1 MNDLQEHIISQSE
14 HALLHLYKRANVA
27 LVGGE
32 GAWLHTA
39 DGRRLLDAGA
49 GIAVNA
55 LGYGDPAIVAAI
67 HHAATGLLHTSN
79 LYYTAP
85 PAQLGARLLERTSWA
100 SNVFLCNSGTEAIEA
115 ALKFARRYT
124 HAKNPTKQTT
134 FVACHDSFHGRS
146 MGALSVTAREA
157 YRTPYLP
164 LLDVT
169 FMPLNGDHATIEA
182 AITHETAAVVI
193 EPIQGEGGIR
203 PATAEFLRAVRQ
215 RCDEVDA
222 ILIFDEIQCGV
233 GRTGDV
239 WAHTA
244 SGVTPDIMAIAKP
257 LGGGLPIG
265 ATLVNQR
272 VAQTIS
278 YGDHGTTFGG
288 NPFICSV
295 ANVVLDKI
303 TQPAMLDHVRSVGAE
318 LGAGLRDLGERF
330 SHIVDVRG
338 RGMMWGV
345 AFDGIASAA
354 VVDAALEH
362 DLLVISAGPD
372 VVRLVPPLILSSD
385 EAHEVVKRLGAAIE
399 QCIGQNI
406 EHRT

>member
-1 MNDLQEHIISQSE
+1 
-14 HALLHLYKRANVA
+14 
-27 LVGGE
+27 
-32 GAWLHTA
+32 
-39 DGRRLLDAGA
+39 
-49 GIAVNA
+49 
-55 LGYGDPAIVAAI
+55 
-67 HHAATGLLHTSN
+67 
-79 LYYTAP
+79 
-85 PAQLGARLLERTSWA
+85 
-100 SNVFLCNSGTEAIEA
+100 
-115 ALKFARRYT
+115 
-124 HAKNPTKQTT
+124 
-134 FVACHDSFHGRS
+134 

-354 VVDAALEH
+354 IVDAALEH

-385 EAHEVVKRLGAAIE
+385 EAHEVVMRLGAAIE